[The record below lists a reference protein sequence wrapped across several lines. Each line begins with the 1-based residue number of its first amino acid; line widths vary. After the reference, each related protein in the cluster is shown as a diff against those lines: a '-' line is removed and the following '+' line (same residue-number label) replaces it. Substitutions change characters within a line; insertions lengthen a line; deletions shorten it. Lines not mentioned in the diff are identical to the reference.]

1 MNIFPAKSQMSHL
14 HGLVGAAMGTV
25 DFFAALTLAMG
36 PKNHQP
42 QGYRQNGQNGEGVE
56 KKGPSFF

>member
-1 MNIFPAKSQMSHL
+1 MIPAKSQMSHL
-14 HGLVGAAMGTV
+14 HGLVRAAMGTV

-42 QGYRQNGQNGEGVE
+42 QSLQDKMVKMVKDGEGW
-56 KKGPSFF
+56 